1 MLDLIESK
9 LQQPIESDGVWWSW
23 GFWEWVG
30 TFSLPERFGFLDGW
44 RVEFELDLDLEGLRG
59 DLWRGEGLRVVS
71 VWVRGIWKSSSSS
84 NIGKLKVWDWDPICT
99 TPLVVVL
106 WSWSWR
112 LVLNF
117 CFESRG
123 RRMWRE
129 ISNMTEWKW
138 VKQSDS
144 NLFCSSRIH
153 QKVIRL
159 GIYLPIGLKHESLL
173 LVAIQMII
181 HLYF

>member
-181 HLYF
+181 HFYF